1 MKNYIIAWFLTAVT
15 TLGGLFAFG
24 FAMGL
29 IIAPFMM
36 SSTNDIEGAL
46 EASFLFN
53 TISLIAGIVINFLCF
68 KLCVR
73 KFIVDKL

>member
-1 MKNYIIAWFLTAVT
+1 MKNYFIAWFLTMVT
-15 TLGGLFAFG
+15 SLGGLFAFG

-36 SSTNDIEGAL
+36 SSTNDIEGTL

-53 TISLIAGIVINFLCF
+53 AISFIAGIVINFLCF

-73 KFIVDKL
+73 KFVVDKL